1 MKSKTDILN
10 FSATF
15 SSVKEREKAVS
26 KMQQYQLIRDYSSQS
41 MVPVPLCVITYPYVF
56 VKYLLSPRRERTEPQ
71 YQTSTGDQDTEAQ
84 STSKDQKQNEDKSTS
99 YKSEPKNKAFGK

>member
-56 VKYLLSPRRERTEPQ
+56 IKYLFSLNRGRTESQ
-71 YQTSTGDQDTEAQ
+71 HQTPAGDQDTEAQ
-84 STSKDQKQNEDKSTS
+84 STSKYQKQNENQSILFKGQQKD
-99 YKSEPKNKAFGK
+99 KAFGK